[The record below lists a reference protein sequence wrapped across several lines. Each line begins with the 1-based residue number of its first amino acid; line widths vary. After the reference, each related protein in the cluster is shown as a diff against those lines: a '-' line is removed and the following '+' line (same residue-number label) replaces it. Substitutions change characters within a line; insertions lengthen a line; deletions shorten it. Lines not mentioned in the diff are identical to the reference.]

1 MAVFLLA
8 SSVSEKKGFAV
19 IAALIFLMMPQLYI
33 WARTQA
39 DFDLPFMM
47 LATLAFF
54 FFFVFQRRRSFG
66 TLATFAFSL
75 SLVVY
80 MRIEAMLLVPLF
92 ALLLLVYGND
102 GPIGNVKGNVR
113 EAYNALTNNA
123 KVIALVIVFLV
134 LLLPEIYYIASQF
147 NPSYG
152 QPQGQ
157 PILSLANFISNS
169 KANVPFLF
177 GLMNGIS
184 AYPLI
189 FHGTVMALA
198 IIGTGI
204 AIGVAIFGALRRNH
218 KKRGDIG
225 LGKILALWLWFF
237 AYFLFY
243 SFFYAGS
250 VTYGVDS
257 RFMLQILPAL
267 SLLAAFTILELS
279 EILSDLFSAR
289 LKSDGNRQAL
299 LYAASGILVA
309 AAVIYPFAGLVPI
322 ITLAPQQMPQQ
333 SVILR
338 SVDFFYGNYSAVPEN
353 CLVFTFTPDIW
364 FEVNRSAAQIGYLQG
379 ANDTLKASFA
389 NYSCKVFDYGYWC
402 SCPRIMIHCAR
413 TCLTSTALGC
423 LLLARQATDT
433 TLPSTSC

>member
-1 MAVFLLA
+1 MEKGGLA
-8 SSVSEKKGFAV
+8 
-19 IAALIFLMMPQLYI
+19 
-33 WARTQA
+33 
-39 DFDLPFMM
+39 
-47 LATLAFF
+47 
-54 FFFVFQRRRSFG
+54 
-66 TLATFAFSL
+66 
-75 SLVVY
+75 
-80 MRIEAMLLVPLF
+80 
-92 ALLLLVYGND
+92 GNAKR
-102 GPIGNVKGNVR
+102 NAR

-147 NPSYG
+147 SNPSYG

-177 GLMNGIS
+177 GLLNGIS

-218 KKRGDIG
+218 KKIGDIG

-267 SLLAAFTILELS
+267 SLLAAFTIFEFS
-279 EILSDLFSAR
+279 EILSEVFAAR
-289 LKSDGNRQAL
+289 LGSGGNRRVL
-299 LYAASGILVA
+299 LYAVSGILVA
-309 AAVIYPFAGLVPI
+309 AVVIYPFVGLVPI

-338 SVDFFYGNYSAVPEN
+338 SVNFFYGNYSAVPKN

-379 ANDTLKASFA
+379 ANDTLKESFA

-402 SCPRIMIHCAR
+402 VVPPYHDSLCKNV
-413 TCLTSTALGC
+413 LDKYSTRVLATGSAGNGYNTTFYE
-423 LLLARQATDT
+423 LLNYT
-433 TLPSTSC
+433 